1 MTVPASKV
9 WAAGLLLVLVW
20 LGAMLSVNISRP
32 WTGHHDWNSTLWS
45 QAAHNNLRAGLG
57 TTLGA
62 PSYYYYGPLPIPP
75 QDYILHHPPGLPLT
89 LTGVFALFGE
99 REWAAR
105 LVPITCSLVSVVLLW
120 LLVRSCVG
128 VRAATLSA
136 LVFALLPMELYF
148 GRMVSYDPVV
158 LAWMLGALLSL
169 RYGHLTGRRGWWMA
183 TLACVV
189 AGMLTAWPMYIF
201 AGVLA
206 GLLLIGGEERGRRLA
221 VVLVGL
227 ALVSASLF
235 LLYIGQVRA
244 DAWQDLWQSFTFRTA
259 LVGGP
264 VFSWGEWFE
273 RQYRT
278 LGSHIPPLAWGLAL
292 VGGVYTAWK
301 GRGSP
306 GLRWLGWAAL
316 GLSLT
321 AALFVV
327 LFRNAS
333 FVHDYWGFYF
343 VAPVA
348 MMGGVALDALL
359 RRAWSRDVAPL
370 FRGAC
375 IGAAVAAVVLL
386 GRRGYEST
394 QALHSIDWWILD
406 GVTEEPADLIPRLGE
421 TIYWTFPD
429 ETPVFCNFSKRGPHL
444 EYYARRSISYDKF
457 TCADWEPL
465 LARPGQSAGGLVWLG
480 APGGEELWSAL
491 PQGRKNFVRFGG
503 LRFGLWGAVTTP
515 AADTAQ
521 PAVQTHRASDDSTVG
536 EVTAQWSH

>member
-1 MTVPASKV
+1 MVVPASKV

-75 QDYILHHPPGLPLT
+75 QGYTLHHPPGLPLT

-105 LVPITCSLVSVVLLW
+105 LVPITCSLISVVLLW

-128 VRAATLSA
+128 ARAATLSA

-169 RYGHLTGRRGWWMA
+169 RCWHLTGRRGWWMA

-189 AGMLTAWPMYIF
+189 AGMWLAWPMYIF

-244 DAWQDLWQSFTFRTA
+244 DAGKALWGVFTERTSLQGQRA
-259 LVGGP
+259 FTWGQWLAKQYQHLGLGIPLV
-264 VFSWGEWFE
+264 
-273 RQYRT
+273 
-278 LGSHIPPLAWGLAL
+278 AWGLGA
-292 VGGVYTAWK
+292 VGAGWTVWK
-301 GRGSP
+301 GKGP
-306 GLRWLGWAAL
+306 GGLRWLGGAAL
-316 GLSLT
+316 SLFVT
-321 AALFVV
+321 AAVFLVV
-327 LFRNAS
+327 FRDGS
-333 FVHDYWGFYF
+333 YVHDYWGFYF

-359 RRAWSRDVAPL
+359 RHAWSRDVVPVV
-370 FRGAC
+370 RGLC
-375 IGAAVAAVVLL
+375 IGAALAAVVLL
-386 GRRGYEST
+386 GRRGYEGT
-394 QALHSIDWWILD
+394 RALHSIDWWILD

-429 ETPVFCNFSKRGPHL
+429 ETPVLCNFSKRGPHL

-457 TCADWEPL
+457 TCAEWEPL
-465 LARPGQSAGGLVWLG
+465 LARPGQRTGGLVWLG

-491 PQGRKNFVRFGG
+491 PQGRKKVVQFSS
-503 LRFGLWGAVTTP
+503 LRFGFWRPGTGA
-515 AADTAQ
+515 
-521 PAVQTHRASDDSTVG
+521 R
-536 EVTAQWSH
+536 